1 MNKNSGAFSATHNT
15 SQSDVELFHALQAGQ
30 THALSVIY
38 ERYSKLV
45 FSIALHHLENHQE
58 AEDLTQ
64 EIFLSLCRGSKYDP
78 KRGSLM
84 RFLTMLTRSRS
95 LDRLRSR
102 SSRIR
107 FLNRWR
113 IQAESR
119 SSTPSPVEQISL
131 DECIQRAIAALQEL
145 VPEQRQVLELAYY
158 QGFSQSE
165 IAKHLTS
172 PLGTVKY
179 RARQGLA
186 KLKIALGDCAE

>member
-1 MNKNSGAFSATHNT
+1 MEQNLGTFPTTHNT
-15 SQSDVELFHALQAGQ
+15 PQSDVELFLALQAGQ

-45 FSIALHHLENHQE
+45 FSIALHHLKNHQE
-58 AEDLTQ
+58 TEDLTQ
-64 EIFLSLCRGSKYDP
+64 EIFLSLCQDSKYDP

-84 RFLTMLTRSRS
+84 RFLTILTRSRS

-102 SSRIR
+102 SSRVR
-107 FLNRWR
+107 LLSRWR
-113 IQAESR
+113 LHAESQ

-131 DECIQRAIAALQEL
+131 DECVQRAIAALQDL

-165 IAKHLTS
+165 IAQHLTA

-186 KLKIALGDCAE
+186 KLKTALGDCAD